1 MVGIYKQEFIQKMN
15 DANYWFTSSDR
26 KLIPIGDT
34 SYISKASEKHM
45 PQNSPKQ
52 FLKTYVEG
60 RISIVKHESK
70 DGVNHFALL
79 HREDR
84 APHGHFDALSI
95 TLEHNNR
102 RFLVDSGGPFEYG
115 TKLRYEYFACLH
127 SHTM

>member
-1 MVGIYKQEFIQKMN
+1 MMKIFVKLELIIYKSSLKGIISIDEGLSLEQSTYYHQLAIELIDSIDDSYLEMVGIYKQEFIQKMN

-60 RISIVKHESK
+60 GISIVKHESK
-70 DGVNHFALL
+70 DN
-79 HREDR
+79 
-84 APHGHFDALSI
+84 
-95 TLEHNNR
+95 
-102 RFLVDSGGPFEYG
+102 
-115 TKLRYEYFACLH
+115 K
-127 SHTM
+127 